1 MKFKEKLQAA
11 QEMQQ
16 TSTGWYRQ
24 LSEKARQEISK
35 AQFDQDYSPEGRIK
49 KTAQVR
55 RAHANQLMKA
65 AQERKNEYL
74 KLLSEAKADAEA
86 TLKRKVKKPSDEVIT
101 DFERS
106 LRYLKTEIL
115 LSTRYETAE
124 KRLNEFVSQ
133 ISDPYLASKMADE
146 FIEIVPHVLGTADE
160 PAKAKLKLSG
170 MFELLN
176 NEYLP
181 EEVRDAKET
190 IGYIDSVLERP
201 ALFGAVVESN
211 ALDIF
216 GNDVAKKIN
225 TPELYEVTEE
235 EITTVGRIRL

>member
-1 MKFKEKLQAA
+1 MSEKLQKAI
-11 QEMQQ
+11 ELQQ
-16 TSTGWYRQ
+16 TSTGFYRQ

-35 AQFDQDYSPEGRIK
+35 AQLDQDYSPEGRIK

-86 TLKRKVKKPSDEVIT
+86 TIKKKVKKPSDEVIT
-101 DFERS
+101 DFDRS
-106 LRYLKTEIL
+106 LRYLKTELL

-133 ISDPYLASKMADE
+133 ISDPYLASMMADAY
-146 FIEIVPHVLGTADE
+146 IELVPSVLSTASD
-160 PAKAKLKLSG
+160 PSQAKLKLG
-170 MFELLN
+170 NMFDRLN
-176 NEYLP
+176 NEFLP
-181 EEVRDAKET
+181 EDVKSAKESL
-190 IGYIDSVLERP
+190 GYINSALERP
-201 ALFGAVVESN
+201 VLFGSVVEQN
-211 ALDIF
+211 AQDIF
-216 GNDVAKKIN
+216 GSDIAKKLN
-225 TPELYEVTEE
+225 TPEEYEVTEE